1 MPVRVLGWGVGGAAA
16 TIAALVLWPSFPR
29 GEDRRRLARATRG
42 LAELIDARFGAD
54 DPAATPVHSEAL
66 RVAVETPVQSFGP
79 SARDRALVFLSHET
93 ARLLALLEAPRPVAS
108 LAVSDAAGEL
118 RRVASDTLSASAD
131 ALDGGTGSIPLRA
144 LRDERDRYATAV
156 DDWAQRELTRGTDPG
171 EVLDRLGADYEL
183 RSAAL
188 GALIIGVNAGM
199 VAGQEAA
206 PDVVEDH
213 AMPIPRRSTGTSA
226 LQIAGA
232 QWHGDS
238 VVMRNSIRAGV
249 GLGLTILVGGLVG
262 VEHAFWV
269 TLAAV
274 TVLRSNAVGTG
285 HTALQALAGTV
296 AGFAVAAGLI
306 IVVDDRST
314 VLWVVLPILVFLAA
328 YAPTAIQY
336 AVGQAAFTLFVV
348 APFNIVQPTGWE
360 VGLIRV
366 EDIALGAGICVV
378 VGALFWPRGARGR
391 LALTLADAFRTGSE
405 HLAAAFTVLLGDTDV
420 DAAADDARETESIA
434 ASQRAELALS
444 DLLQARAAM
453 PEVTELWGALLVGAG
468 RLRIAADR
476 LEHVRESTP
485 NAPGCTPA
493 RTEVLRDGQALAA
506 HFRAIATSLGGG
518 PTPATA
524 ALDDGRRRATTLDC
538 LRSWAQDPSVRPGAQ
553 RVLWADE
560 WIRRLAGV
568 ATDLHQPAADAA
580 HAAAT
585 PWWR

>member
-1 MPVRVLGWGVGGAAA
+1 MGPKRWWRPVDPGRSSLRRAARAAIVTPPVVAFVDFVLDEPDGAIYAAFSVFALLVFSDFSGSLPRRAGAYVITTAIGAMLIAVATVLSPAPVVAALGMVAVAFAARFATVYGGAFSAAAVTVILAWALGGSYGGEAADVPVRVLGWGIGGAAA

-42 LAELIDARFGAD
+42 LAQLIDACFGSD
-54 DPAATPVHSEAL
+54 DPAAIPIDSEAL

-199 VAGQEAA
+199 VAGREAA

-213 AMPIPRRSTGTSA
+213 AMPIPRRSTGASA

-296 AGFAVAAGLI
+296 AGFVVAAGLI

-328 YAPTAIQY
+328 YLGAWTAPRDWQQLLCELAAWLGL
-336 AVGQAAFTLFVV
+336 AVTFAVV
-348 APFNIVQPTGWE
+348 ADGGRVQT
-360 VGLIRV
+360 
-366 EDIALGAGICVV
+366 
-378 VGALFWPRGARGR
+378 
-391 LALTLADAFRTGSE
+391 
-405 HLAAAFTVLLGDTDV
+405 
-420 DAAADDARETESIA
+420 
-434 ASQRAELALS
+434 
-444 DLLQARAAM
+444 
-453 PEVTELWGALLVGAG
+453 PEE
-468 RLRIAADR
+468 
-476 LEHVRESTP
+476 
-485 NAPGCTPA
+485 
-493 RTEVLRDGQALAA
+493 
-506 HFRAIATSLGGG
+506 
-518 PTPATA
+518 
-524 ALDDGRRRATTLDC
+524 
-538 LRSWAQDPSVRPGAQ
+538 
-553 RVLWADE
+553 
-560 WIRRLAGV
+560 
-568 ATDLHQPAADAA
+568 
-580 HAAAT
+580 
-585 PWWR
+585 